1 MISISEKSM
10 EYFEAFNKQDL
21 DELREMFSDD
31 ITLKDWEVSAS
42 GIDEVLEEISKIF
55 SSVDS
60 ISITPTMVYE
70 GLDKFLMGP
79 LGVEGTTV
87 IQLEVLVNDK
97 ENLSVVDILEFDS
110 DYKIKSIKAYKG

>member
-1 MISISEKSM
+1 
-10 EYFEAFNKQDL
+10 
-21 DELREMFSDD
+21 
-31 ITLKDWEVSAS
+31 
-42 GIDEVLEEISKIF
+42 
-55 SSVDS
+55 
-60 ISITPTMVYE
+60 
-70 GLDKFLMGP
+70 MGP